1 MSDYTELLEL
11 FKQRRR
17 AFVEQLEHDDEFTT
31 AARLA
36 DVQLCIQAIE
46 AVIAE
51 PRVEKTGPKVE
62 FGPDG
67 WPVTLTP

>member
-11 FKQRRR
+11 FKERRR
-17 AFVEQLEHDDEFTT
+17 SFVEQLQQDDEFTT
-31 AARLA
+31 ASRLA

-46 AVIAE
+46 AVIDE
-51 PRVEKTGPKVE
+51 PPAEKTGPKVE

>member
-1 MSDYTELLEL
+1 MSDYHDLLSL

-17 AFVEQLEHDDEFTT
+17 SFVEQLEHDDQFNT
-31 AARLA
+31 ASRLA

-46 AVIAE
+46 AVMDE
-51 PRVEKTGPKVE
+51 PPEEKTGPRIE

-67 WPVTLTP
+67 WPVTMKY